1 MEVEAQTDE
10 RAPEFTRAA
19 VGVVALCFV
28 LNTLARGCGETF
40 AVFYG
45 PLLDEFGWGRG
56 VTASLY
62 SAFMVALGMATP
74 VIGAVFDRY
83 GGRAVYV
90 GGLAAYGA
98 GFLIAS
104 RMTELWHGWLGL
116 GLLVGIGT
124 AATGMTPAT
133 GIISRWFDRN
143 MGFAISFAYAGLAFG
158 SMLLAPL
165 SGIMIEQGGWRWAY
179 SVLGWG
185 LLALGAVVLL
195 LPWARIGRGV
205 REVPVRPRS
214 LLPDRR
220 VLGRVP
226 FWGLFLAFF
235 MTSVATYAVQVQAVV
250 YLEEAGYDR
259 LTATLVFG
267 ANSMMSVVGILG
279 AGWLSDR
286 IGARLVATIAYA
298 LSIGGILALM
308 ALDQGPNPVL
318 LALFLLG
325 FGGAMGSRGPVVS
338 SLTARLFQGQV
349 GAVFGLV
356 MIGLGLGGAFGA
368 WAAGWLHEATGDYR
382 AGLGLAI
389 LACLIG
395 MGTFWAIPELA
406 RGRWRG
412 T

>member
-1 MEVEAQTDE
+1 MKAEAQ
-10 RAPEFTRAA
+10 APEFTRAA
-19 VGVVALCFV
+19 IGVVALCFL

-45 PLLDEFGWGRG
+45 PLLAEFEWGRG
-56 VTASLY
+56 ATASLY
-62 SAFMVALGMATP
+62 SVFMVSLGLAGP

-98 GFLIAS
+98 GFLLAS
-104 RMTELWHGWLGL
+104 RMTELWHGWIGL
-116 GLLVGIGT
+116 GLLVGVGC

-143 MGFAISFAYAGLAFG
+143 MGFAISFAYSGFAFG

-165 SGIMIEQGGWRWAY
+165 TGIMIETGGWRWTYA
-179 SVLGWG
+179 VLGWC
-185 LLALGAVVLL
+185 LLALGVVVLL
-195 LPWARIGRGV
+195 LPWTRIGRGV
-205 REVPVRPRS
+205 REVPARPRS

-226 FWGLFLAFF
+226 FWGLFLVFF
-235 MTSVATYAVQVQAVV
+235 MTSVATYAVQVQVVV

-267 ANSMMSVVGILG
+267 ANSLMSVAGIVG

-286 IGARLVATIAYA
+286 IGARLVATIAYS
-298 LSIGGILALM
+298 LSIVGILALL
-308 ALDQGPNPVL
+308 ALAEEPDPL
-318 LALFLLG
+318 LLGLFLLG

-338 SLTARLFQGQV
+338 SLTARLFEGQV

-368 WAAGWLHEATGDYR
+368 WVAGWLYEATGDYR
-382 AGLGLAI
+382 AGLGVAV
-389 LACLIG
+389 LACLVG
-395 MGTFWAIPELA
+395 MATFWVIPELA
-406 RGRWRG
+406 RGRWRRS
-412 T
+412 